1 MPACPPR
8 LLTVFL
14 LAALWVSA
22 CGPAAATPVPASAS
36 PDADTTEIPSDTPTH
51 TPPIEVDPAALRGVE
66 LRVWHA
72 FSGEVLPL
80 FTAQAA
86 QFAAVN
92 EWGLRVTATAYGD
105 YAGLFAAVQEALAA
119 GESPDLVVAL
129 PEQALAWDASGRVV
143 DLNPY
148 IGDPAWGPAETDL
161 ADIPSIF
168 WTQDVV
174 DGKRL
179 GVPAQRSARF
189 LFYNQTWA
197 NELGFDGPPVTAQ
210 DFRRQVCAA
219 NASFRLDASPQNDGY
234 GGWVVDSNWQTV
246 YSWLLAFG
254 GGIPAGGTYTF
265 QSDPNLAALEF
276 LKGLFDENC
285 AWVSLAPATA
295 DLFAR
300 RTALF
305 VSGDLAEV
313 PRVAN
318 AMARFEN
325 DDEWTVLPFPGTE
338 GSALTV
344 YGPSYTLLA
353 STPERQLA
361 AWLFA
366 RWLLSPEIQAQWV
379 EATGMFPLR
388 LSTVDMVGPF
398 RSVYP
403 QWEAALA
410 DLALASGPPP
420 LASWRKARYLLE
432 DGLTFIFRTNVPVE
446 QIPSVLEEMDAMAEE
461 FMDE

>member
-1 MPACPPR
+1 MTDRPPR
-8 LLTVFL
+8 LLTVLL

-22 CGPAAATPVPASAS
+22 CGPGRSTPVPDSTASA
-36 PDADTTEIPSDTPTH
+36 AAVTEALSDTPTH

-72 FSGEVLPL
+72 FSGEALPL

-105 YAGLFAAVQEALAA
+105 YAALFAAVQEALAA
-119 GESPDLVVAL
+119 GEAPDLVAAL

-148 IGDPAWGPAETDL
+148 VGDPVWGPGSEAV
-161 ADIPSIF
+161 ADVPSLF
-168 WTQDVV
+168 WAQDVV
-174 DGKRL
+174 GGKRL

-197 NELGFDGPPVTAQ
+197 HELGFDSPPGTAQ
-210 DFRRQVCAA
+210 DFRQQACAA

-254 GGIPAGGTYTF
+254 GGAPQGGAYAF

-285 AWVSLAPATA
+285 AWVSLAPASA

-313 PRVAN
+313 PLVTG
-318 AMARFEN
+318 AMSRLEN

-338 GSALTV
+338 GSALTA
-344 YGPSYTLLA
+344 YGPSYTLLV

-366 RWLLSPEIQAQWV
+366 RWLLSSEIQAQWV

-388 LSTVDMVGPF
+388 LSAVEMVRPF

-403 QWEAALA
+403 QWDAALA
-410 DLALASGPPP
+410 DLALARGTPP

-432 DGLTFIFRTNVPVE
+432 DGLTFIFRTNVPLE

-461 FMDE
+461 FEE